1 MSQIDNYSNYL
12 IYNSGDIYS
21 KKYKRFLKPRKD
33 KNGYLRVDLCGDDKT
48 RKTIK
53 IHQLVGMA
61 YLNHNLE
68 NSDYVIDHIDSDL
81 NNNYLHN
88 LQRITRIQNAR
99 KKNVKRKNGLPSGV
113 YFHGKHYSC
122 VIVINGVKIIFNKFK
137 TAKEASNKHNEI
149 YNALMKNVKFE

>member
-21 KKYKRFLKPRKD
+21 KKYKKFLKPRKD
-33 KNGYLRVDLCGDDKT
+33 KYGYYRVDLCSDKHI

-68 NSDYVIDHIDSDL
+68 NSDYVIDHIDSNI

-88 LQRITRIQNAR
+88 LQRITRIQNCR

-113 YFHGKHYSC
+113 YFTGKHYFC
-122 VIVINGVKIIFNKFK
+122 NIVINGVRIRFNKFK
-137 TAKEASNKHNEI
+137 TAKEASDKHDEI
-149 YNALMKNVKFE
+149 YNALMKGVKFE